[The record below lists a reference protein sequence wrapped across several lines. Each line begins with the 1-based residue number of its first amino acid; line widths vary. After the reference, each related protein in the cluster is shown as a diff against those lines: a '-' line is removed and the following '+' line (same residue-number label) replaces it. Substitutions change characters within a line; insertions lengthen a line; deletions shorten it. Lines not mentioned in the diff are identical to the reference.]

1 MTEIIGIDAGNNR
14 VKVFGERGEDI
25 FLSDLGEYRDLK
37 LTNKM
42 MKDDMIYEYNGVKG
56 FAGTLAQRESEFGG
70 SMMGTNKAHTDMLI
84 RVLIA
89 LHRYSQAQETNFN
102 IIIGQPIIN
111 HTESYK
117 NKMRDML
124 IKEHIFTLN
133 DIEKRIIINRV
144 EIAAEGASAYWSAP
158 KKGKVRIIDAGSGT
172 VNIATIENGM
182 YIDKES
188 DTLNFGLNTNISK
201 DLNAFSRRVAIN
213 CLKKWNRNDEV
224 YLVGGNAEGLLVP
237 MLYHFPN
244 AKVLKPVV
252 EENGKTKILPPVFAN
267 AVAFY
272 KIAKKVYKNAA

>member
-224 YLVGGNAEGLLVP
+224 YIVGGNAEGLLVP